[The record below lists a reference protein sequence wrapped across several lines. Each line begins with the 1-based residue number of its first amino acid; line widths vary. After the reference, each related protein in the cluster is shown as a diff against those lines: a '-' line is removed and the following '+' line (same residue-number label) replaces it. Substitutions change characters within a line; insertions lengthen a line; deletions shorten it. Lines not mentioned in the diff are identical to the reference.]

1 MAVRPVMRLK
11 LSVRCAVDRFENAL
25 SVGIVAVGG
34 AAAGCAHRRQLTA
47 A

>member
-1 MAVRPVMRLK
+1 MRLK
-11 LSVRCAVDRFENAL
+11 LSVRCTVDRLENAL